1 MRKTLHKRL
10 RPLCFTSARVEYSP
24 SDSRLLRT
32 VGNTSSLPP
41 FTSHWE
47 CRVQSPL
54 EGLNTGVISFCLQL
68 DGPLSIKVKY
78 IFASWV
84 EKEDY
89 LYSVEKCTDDF
100 LFFLIRKFYF
110 GLQEGIATILI
121 RMLGCHMSAFVW
133 TFSGLCWARLPWRDS
148 MCTVAGQPEILN
160 EKSLSLSVSY
170 FESHHFP

>member
-24 SDSRLLRT
+24 SDSRVLRT

-121 RMLGCHMSAFVW
+121 RMLGCHNVSLCVDIFRIVLGTLTFERFHVHSCRSARN
-133 TFSGLCWARLPWRDS
+133 S
-148 MCTVAGQPEILN
+148 E
-160 EKSLSLSVSY
+160 
-170 FESHHFP
+170 